1 MLFGILCLLLLPFS
15 FASINTT
22 CLPSDEVEALR
33 DIGRKL
39 RTDWDFNED
48 PCGGTGNWGVVT
60 NNTFENNVS
69 CSSNV
74 TNCNIVTI
82 SLKGQNLQG
91 TLPPELVKLRYLQ
104 ILYTPFFLLL
114 LVNLTSNICIQL
126 LICVFHS
133 YRDLTRNLLSGNI
146 PPEWGSMEQIVNINV
161 EDNLMSGRI
170 PEELGDLSSIES
182 LLLNGNYF
190 TGELPPS
197 LANLITLKQ
206 FRISSNNFSGKIP
219 DFIGGW
225 PRLETLIKKCRRI
238 SDLGGPETLFPSFTN
253 TSFKNLILRNCN
265 LIGELPKSLAS
276 HRSTLKVLYLT
287 GNMLSG
293 RVPDWT
299 TSADSMSILHIVL
312 LMLFQHH
319 PSMLSLAV
327 FCDLSYNNFTF
338 ESSQGL
344 RCMDGRRNLFAAFS
358 MDNTSFPISIFGSAF
373 YSLYINCGG
382 SALEDEN
389 KDYEADVETGG
400 ASYFS
405 MVDRRWRFSNTGHF
419 LDNNGEDNYLPPST
433 SRVVNNSELYQSAR
447 ASALSLTYYSLC
459 MAEGS
464 YNVSLHF
471 AEIFFTDDG
480 TYSSLG
486 RRVFDIYIQGVLVEK
501 DFDISEKAGG
511 VGKAY
516 VSTHSVN
523 VTSTL
528 EIRLYWA
535 GKGTINIPSRGVY
548 GPIIS
553 AISVNSTSTVEP
565 QEDGPGD
572 GVSGGVVAGIV
583 VGAVCI
589 IILIL
594 GVLWWWGYLRRRD
607 TMDLELAGVTGSF
620 TLRQIK
626 DATNNFDDANKIGEG
641 GFGSVY
647 KGVLP
652 DGTLIAVKQLSSKSR
667 QGNREFLNEL
677 GMISALQH
685 PHLVKL
691 HGCCIEGNQL
701 LLAYEYM
708 ENNSL
713 ARALFGPK
721 QWQLELDWPTRYR
734 ICIGI
739 ARGMSF
745 LHEESRLK
753 IVHRDIKATNVLLDK
768 DLNAKI
774 SDFGLAKLDEEDD
787 THISTRVAGTYGY
800 MAPEY
805 ALRGYLTD
813 KADVYSYGI
822 VLLEIVSGMA
832 NVVNRAKENR
842 FVLLDRAI
850 DLKDEG
856 NLMELVDPRLG
867 SDYDVKEMMIVINL
881 ALLCTTISPTDRP
894 AMSAVVSM
902 LEGRIVP
909 REFAVG
915 QSISMSEMDREKMM
929 KQLVGMNESG
939 MEEMSIPYTD
949 SLASTADLYPANG
962 FMDALRVIGR
972 KLGKNWDFDEDP
984 CTGRGN
990 WVSAAVGRDDAN
1002 NVTCSIANTTC
1013 NIVSI
1018 SVEDNQLSGGIPEE
1032 LGSLSRIERFD
1043 LSYNKF
1049 TLDSSQNL
1057 RCQMRRT
1064 NLFASFSADNVS
1076 SGERVSCLRDY
1087 VCGPNSTSWYVNC
1100 GGVEQLEDGNV
1111 YEADVEPG
1119 GATFFSTADRPW
1131 RFSNT
1136 GHFLD
1141 NGGEDTYVL
1150 TNTSRVVNNSKLYES
1165 ARTSALSLTYY
1176 GSCMHN
1182 GSYTVSL
1189 HFAEIRFTDN
1199 GTFSSLGRRVFD
1211 IYIQVPSHRY
1221 ILYRDV
1227 GFSSIVFGSL
1237 IANHKWLVLCQG
1249 VLVEK
1254 DFDISEKAGGVGIA
1268 IVRNYTVY
1276 VTSSLEIRLYWAG
1289 KGTLTVP
1296 NRGVYG
1302 PLISAISVN
1311 PNFPVP
1317 REAGSGNGSGNGV
1330 SGGIVAGIVVGAVCS
1345 IILILGLLWWWG
1357 YLRHKD
1363 TMDLELTGV
1372 TGSFTLRQ
1380 IKAATNNFDVANKIG
1395 EGGFGS
1401 VYKGVLPDGTLIAV
1415 KQLSSKS
1422 RQGNR
1427 EFLNELGMISALQH
1441 PHLVKLHGCCIEGNQ
1456 LLLAYEYM
1464 ENNSLARALFGPKE
1478 MQLELD
1484 WPTRYR
1490 ICIGIARGM
1499 SFLHEES
1506 RLKIVHRDIKATNVL
1521 LDDDLN
1527 AKISDFGLAKLDEED
1542 DTHISTRV
1550 AGTYGYMAP
1559 EYALR
1564 GYLTD
1569 KADVYSY
1576 GIVLLEVVSGM
1587 ANVVDKAK
1595 ENRFVLLDRA
1605 IDLKNAGNLM
1615 ELVDPRLGSDYD
1627 VQEMMVVINLA
1638 LLCTTISPTDRPAMS
1653 AVVSMLEGRIVPQE
1667 FAVEQSFS
1675 MSEMDREKMKQL
1687 VGMNESGMEEMS
1699 IPYTDST
1706 ASTADLYP
1714 VNVDALRVIGRKLGK
1729 NWDLNE
1735 DPCTGRGNWVFA
1747 AVGRDDA
1754 NNVTCSIANTTCNIV
1769 SM

>member
-104 ILYTPFFLLL
+104 IL
-114 LVNLTSNICIQL
+114 
-126 LICVFHS
+126 
-133 YRDLTRNLLSGNI
+133 DLTRNLLSGNI
-146 PPEWGSMEQIVNINV
+146 PPEWGSMEQIVNISLLANRLNGSIPKELGNITTLKTLNV

-225 PRLETLIKKCRRI
+225 PRLETLSMQASGLEGPIPVNFTRLANLSDLRI

-276 HRSTLKVLYLT
+276 HRSTLKVLDLSFNKLNGSIPDEFRDLARTDFIYLT

-299 TSADSMSILHIVL
+299 TSADSI
-312 LMLFQHH
+312 
-319 PSMLSLAV
+319 
-327 FCDLSYNNFTF
+327 DLSYNNFTF

-358 MDNTSFPISIFGSAF
+358 MDNTSEEVSCLQDYRCPRTF

-962 FMDALRVIGR
+962 FSEYLQ
-972 KLGKNWDFDEDP
+972 K
-984 CTGRGN
+984 
-990 WVSAAVGRDDAN
+990 RDD
-1002 NVTCSIANTTC
+1002 
-1013 NIVSI
+1013 
-1018 SVEDNQLSGGIPEE
+1018 DGKKLLS
-1032 LGSLSRIERFD
+1032 
-1043 LSYNKF
+1043 
-1049 TLDSSQNL
+1049 
-1057 RCQMRRT
+1057 
-1064 NLFASFSADNVS
+1064 
-1076 SGERVSCLRDY
+1076 
-1087 VCGPNSTSWYVNC
+1087 
-1100 GGVEQLEDGNV
+1100 
-1111 YEADVEPG
+1111 
-1119 GATFFSTADRPW
+1119 
-1131 RFSNT
+1131 
-1136 GHFLD
+1136 
-1141 NGGEDTYVL
+1141 
-1150 TNTSRVVNNSKLYES
+1150 
-1165 ARTSALSLTYY
+1165 
-1176 GSCMHN
+1176 
-1182 GSYTVSL
+1182 
-1189 HFAEIRFTDN
+1189 
-1199 GTFSSLGRRVFD
+1199 
-1211 IYIQVPSHRY
+1211 
-1221 ILYRDV
+1221 
-1227 GFSSIVFGSL
+1227 
-1237 IANHKWLVLCQG
+1237 
-1249 VLVEK
+1249 
-1254 DFDISEKAGGVGIA
+1254 
-1268 IVRNYTVY
+1268 
-1276 VTSSLEIRLYWAG
+1276 
-1289 KGTLTVP
+1289 
-1296 NRGVYG
+1296 
-1302 PLISAISVN
+1302 
-1311 PNFPVP
+1311 
-1317 REAGSGNGSGNGV
+1317 
-1330 SGGIVAGIVVGAVCS
+1330 
-1345 IILILGLLWWWG
+1345 
-1357 YLRHKD
+1357 
-1363 TMDLELTGV
+1363 
-1372 TGSFTLRQ
+1372 
-1380 IKAATNNFDVANKIG
+1380 
-1395 EGGFGS
+1395 
-1401 VYKGVLPDGTLIAV
+1401 
-1415 KQLSSKS
+1415 
-1422 RQGNR
+1422 
-1427 EFLNELGMISALQH
+1427 
-1441 PHLVKLHGCCIEGNQ
+1441 
-1456 LLLAYEYM
+1456 
-1464 ENNSLARALFGPKE
+1464 
-1478 MQLELD
+1478 
-1484 WPTRYR
+1484 
-1490 ICIGIARGM
+1490 
-1499 SFLHEES
+1499 
-1506 RLKIVHRDIKATNVL
+1506 
-1521 LDDDLN
+1521 
-1527 AKISDFGLAKLDEED
+1527 
-1542 DTHISTRV
+1542 
-1550 AGTYGYMAP
+1550 
-1559 EYALR
+1559 
-1564 GYLTD
+1564 
-1569 KADVYSY
+1569 
-1576 GIVLLEVVSGM
+1576 
-1587 ANVVDKAK
+1587 
-1595 ENRFVLLDRA
+1595 
-1605 IDLKNAGNLM
+1605 
-1615 ELVDPRLGSDYD
+1615 
-1627 VQEMMVVINLA
+1627 
-1638 LLCTTISPTDRPAMS
+1638 
-1653 AVVSMLEGRIVPQE
+1653 
-1667 FAVEQSFS
+1667 
-1675 MSEMDREKMKQL
+1675 
-1687 VGMNESGMEEMS
+1687 
-1699 IPYTDST
+1699 
-1706 ASTADLYP
+1706 
-1714 VNVDALRVIGRKLGK
+1714 
-1729 NWDLNE
+1729 
-1735 DPCTGRGNWVFA
+1735 
-1747 AVGRDDA
+1747 
-1754 NNVTCSIANTTCNIV
+1754 
-1769 SM
+1769 